1 MTTMKPANDNT
12 TWTAATWRAHVADF
26 HPAHAAASYALHR
39 EEMGRLAPS
48 ARVITALTMVGK
60 RNARLDLDTLTYEQA
75 LRQVEAACV
84 HREGMHARGLVPATP
99 VWEQTSLP
107 LASGEG

>member
-1 MTTMKPANDNT
+1 MTTPMPANDNT
-12 TWTAATWRAHVADF
+12 FWTAATWRAHVADF

-60 RNARLDLDTLTYEQA
+60 RNAKLDVDTLTYERA
-75 LRQVEAACV
+75 LAQVEAACE
-84 HREGMHARGLVPATP
+84 HRQRMHTRGQIPATP
-99 VWEQTSLP
+99 AWQQTSLL
-107 LASGEG
+107 LAANDE